1 MMTSSLLVVAYL
13 INIYGRK
20 LLLDSFQI
28 QIWEPLHQSY
38 HVVAFTAATAIKH
51 QLTACGS
58 KSVAMILGLQ
68 TVLDLCG

>member
-1 MMTSSLLVVAYL
+1 MMTTRLLVVAYL
-13 INIYGRK
+13 INIYGRE

-38 HVVAFTAATAIKH
+38 HMVAFTAATAIKH

-58 KSVAMILGLQ
+58 KFVAMILGLQ
-68 TVLDLCG
+68 AVLDLCG